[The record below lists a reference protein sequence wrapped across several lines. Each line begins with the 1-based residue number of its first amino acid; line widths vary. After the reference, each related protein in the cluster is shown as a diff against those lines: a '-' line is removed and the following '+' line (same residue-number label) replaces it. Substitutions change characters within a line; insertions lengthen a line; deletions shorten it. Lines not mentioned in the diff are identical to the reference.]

1 MQTMIF
7 DTTLIKAHNS
17 ILQFIRE
24 MAGRLELKDKILIF
38 RSKALHILKRMV
50 ERKTQREHR
59 V

>member
-17 ILQFIRE
+17 IFQFIRE